1 MPIKNFLKLLSI
13 ALLLLTAKSLVGQNE
28 AIIRN
33 FLNENRIS
41 LELSESDIQDW
52 IIYDNYNS
60 NHNGVSHVYLRQR
73 HNGIEIYNAVA
84 NFNIKDGRVIS
95 MGDRFF
101 RNVSTSVNSNSALI
115 GPIEAIRGAAAQ
127 LNLNITETPRAL
139 EPVNAQHF
147 IFSNAGISKEN
158 IPVKLMYQPGPE
170 GELMLAW
177 DLSIYQNDGKHW
189 WSLRVDAQSGKILD
203 KVDWVISC
211 NFDHKQFGKCD
222 NPNHNHSSNISTG
235 NTSANSMLPE
245 QYRVFPEPVESPN
258 HGVRSLKINPR
269 DSLASPYGWHD
280 TNGANGAEFTIT
292 RGNNVFAYEDRND
305 DDAAGY
311 SPDGTAALNFDFP
324 LNLTLAPQSNEDAA
338 ITNLFYWNNL
348 MHDMWYRYGFTEA
361 AGNFQQNNYGR
372 GGLANDYVN
381 AEAQDGGGTNNANF
395 ATPTDGT
402 NPRMQMYLWTGGGA
416 GATNL
421 LTVNSPSAIAGVYTA
436 TQAAFGPGVPSTPI
450 TANLVLADDGTAPT
464 NDGCTAFANAANIS
478 GKIALVYRG
487 NCNFAIKVANAQA
500 AGALAVIVVNNVA
513 GAPIN
518 MGGTDPSI
526 TIPSIMV
533 SDVNGAALATQ
544 LANGQTVNV
553 TIVDQNP
560 NVDKDGDFDNVVIAH
575 EYGHGISTR
584 LTGGPSNSNCLNNA
598 EQMGEGWSDFFGL
611 MMTIEAGDTATD
623 ARGIGTYAS
632 GEPVTGG
639 GIRNAPYCTDMTV
652 NPFTYDD
659 VNNTA
664 NVSEPHGIGF
674 VWCTMLWDLNWA
686 MIDRY
691 GFNPDLFNGNGG
703 NNKTMQL
710 VIDGLKLQPCSPGF
724 VDGRNAI
731 LAADSILYGGAN
743 QCLIWEVFARRGLGF
758 SANQGSSGSRS
769 DQTEAFDLP
778 SICQVA
784 TALPNAVFNNTLS
797 SSCRGTVF
805 FTDQSTSTPQTWSWN
820 FGDGNSS
827 TSRNPTHTYN
837 SSGTYTVTLIVS
849 NTLGADTSTATV
861 NISLPALPTVNN
873 ATICAGQ
880 AATLNGTASGDIV
893 WYNANGTAI
902 DTGLTFIS
910 GVLTTNSSFFAE
922 NVIFFPAQ
930 QVGALNG
937 TIGTGGYHNNAFT
950 GAQNFTASK
959 ALTILSAWT
968 DAGAAGARTFYI
980 WNGSNAS
987 GSKVDSVT
995 VNLAAG
1001 QQRVTLN
1008 LEVPGPGVYSL
1019 GASNVNLF
1027 RNNAGASYP
1036 YTIPNLISITSSS
1049 ATTNATTFWYYLYD
1063 WEVAEAACRSPRVPV
1078 NVTVEGAFFNYSAT
1092 GLDVQFSDASN
1103 SATSWAWDFGDGS
1116 SSTDQNPQHSYNQS
1130 GTYVVSLIVDG
1141 NVNCPYTTTI
1151 TINLNSTTVIEGTI
1165 EASLM
1170 PNPANSATVINFN
1183 NPLKSDTELQL
1194 IAVDGKVI
1202 SNQIMPAGTLRQAIE
1217 LDKLSAGMYFIR
1229 LRSGNLNTT
1238 LKLSVNK

>member
-1 MPIKNFLKLLSI
+1 MPILNLP
-13 ALLLLTAKSLVGQNE
+13 KSLTFLLFLLPAMTAFAQQD

-33 FLNENRIS
+33 FLNENRNS

-60 NHNGVSHVYLRQR
+60 SHNGVSHVYIRQKV
-73 HNGIEIYNAVA
+73 NGIEIYNAVA
-84 NFNIKDGRVIS
+84 NFNIKDGKVIG
-95 MGDRFF
+95 MGDRLQ
-101 RNVSTSVNSNSALI
+101 RKIYSRVTSQTAGISP
-115 GPIEAIRGAAAQ
+115 GDAILQAAAQ
-127 LNLNITETPRAL
+127 LNLNITETPKAL

-147 IFSNAGISKEN
+147 IFSKSGISKEN

-170 GELMLAW
+170 GELILAW
-177 DLSIYQNDGKHW
+177 DLSIYENNAKHW
-189 WSLRVDAQSGKILD
+189 WSLRVDAQTGKILD

-222 NPNHNHSSNISTG
+222 NPNHKQHLNQS
-235 NTSANSMLPE
+235 NTSLTTNSMLPE
-245 QYRVFPEPVESPN
+245 QYRVFAEPVESPN

-280 TNGANGAEFTIT
+280 TNGSNGAEYTIT
-292 RGNNVFAYEDRND
+292 RGNNVNAYEDRND
-305 DDAAGY
+305 DDLPGY
-311 SPDGTAALNFDFP
+311 SPDGTSALNFDFP
-324 LNLTLAPQSNEDAA
+324 LNLTLSPQNNEDAA

-348 MHDMWYRYGFTEA
+348 MHDMWYRYGFNEA
-361 AGNFQQNNYGR
+361 SGNFQENNYGR
-372 GGLANDYVN
+372 GGLASDYVN

-395 ATPTDGT
+395 ATPADGT
-402 NPRMQMYLWTGGGA
+402 NPRMQMYLWTGGGG

-421 LTVNSPSAIAGVYTA
+421 LTVNSPSTIAGVYTA
-436 TQAAFGPGVPSTPI
+436 TQAAFGPGVPATPI

-464 NDGCTAFANAANIS
+464 NDGCTALANAANVS

-487 NCNFAIKVANAQA
+487 NCNFTVKVANAQA

-526 TIPSIMV
+526 TIPAIMV
-533 SDVNGAALATQ
+533 SDVDGASLVAQ
-544 LANGQTVNV
+544 LANGTVNV

-611 MMTIEAGDTATD
+611 MMTMEPGDTSTD

-632 GEPVTGG
+632 GEPITGG

-659 VNNTA
+659 VNSTA

-691 GFNPDLFNGNGG
+691 GFDPDLFNGNGG

-758 SANQGSSGSRS
+758 SASQGSSTSRS
-769 DQTEAFDLP
+769 DQTEAFDIP
-778 SICQVA
+778 SICQIA
-784 TALPNAVFNNTLS
+784 TALPIANFNNSLS
-797 SSCRGTVF
+797 SSCRGTVY
-805 FTDQSTSTPQTWSWN
+805 FTDQSTNTPQSWNWN

-827 TSRNPTHTYN
+827 TSRNPVHTYN
-837 SSGTYTVTLIVS
+837 SSGSYTVTLIVS
-849 NTLGADTSTATV
+849 NNLGADTSMATV

-873 ATICAGQ
+873 INICAGQ
-880 AATLNGTASGDIV
+880 TATLTGTATNDIV
-893 WYNANGTAI
+893 WYDASGNTL
-902 DTGLTFIS
+902 DTGLTFVTGI
-910 GVLTTNSSFFAE
+910 LTSNSSFFAE

-930 QVGALNG
+930 NVGPLNG

-1063 WEVAEAACRSPRVPV
+1063 WEVSESACRSPRVPV
-1078 NVTVEGAFFNYSAT
+1078 NVTVEGAFFNYNAT
-1092 GLDVQFSDASN
+1092 GLDVQFNDASQ
-1103 SATSWAWDFGDGS
+1103 SATSWSWDFGDGN
-1116 SSTDQNPQHSYNQS
+1116 SSTNQNPQHSYSQS
-1130 GTYVVSLIVDG
+1130 GTYSVTLTVNG
-1141 NVNCPYTTTI
+1141 NTNCPYTSTVTVNLSGTTI
-1151 TINLNSTTVIEGTI
+1151 IEGTLN
-1165 EASLM
+1165 ASLI
-1170 PNPANSATVINFN
+1170 PNPAKSETQLRFNS
-1183 NPLKSDTELQL
+1183 PLKSDTELQL
-1194 IAVDGKVI
+1194 ITVDGKVI
-1202 SNQIMPAGTLRQAIE
+1202 SNQIMPAGTLRQEIE

-1229 LRSGNLNTT
+1229 LRSGNINTT